1 MSLFCKQESLDEFRT
16 MINILESLN
25 RRLQLKQRK
34 IILFIDD
41 APCHPASVQDELSN
55 INIVFLPKNTT
66 LKTQPL
72 DSGIIASWKCSYKKI
87 RCCDMFVVKWMDQ
100 TVRATM
106 WNLSTCWCLSSG
118 EGWRRM
124 MSQKKQL
131 SNVSKELGC
140 TLIKLTR
147 RTVLLREK
155 NFQDYR
161 NLLRRWK
168 YPVLQKSST

>member
-1 MSLFCKQESLDEFRT
+1 
-16 MINILESLN
+16 
-25 RRLQLKQRK
+25 
-34 IILFIDD
+34 
-41 APCHPASVQDELSN
+41 
-55 INIVFLPKNTT
+55 
-66 LKTQPL
+66 
-72 DSGIIASWKCSYKKI
+72 
-87 RCCDMFVVKWMDQ
+87 
-100 TVRATM
+100 
-106 WNLSTCWCLSSG
+106 
-118 EGWRRM
+118 M